1 MNDVLWQGVRLTLI
15 GLVIGCTGAFVA
27 TQGLRSLL
35 YEIQPTDLATY
46 FCITL
51 LLALCAMAASM
62 IPARRATQVDPMIAL
77 RYE

>member
-1 MNDVLWQGVRLTLI
+1 LNDVLWQGMRLTLI
-15 GLVIGCTGAFVA
+15 GLIIGCTGAFVA

-46 FCITL
+46 FSITL